1 MIQRLFLL
9 GCLAL
14 SIHAS
19 AQPFYE
25 RNPAEL
31 TFSPERLNRVDSFLQ
46 TWVDE
51 EKIPY
56 AVSMVVHRGKT
67 VHHQA
72 YGWNDLNRQEPL
84 TTDAIF
90 RIASQTKL
98 ATSVAVMML
107 YEQGKFLLEDPI
119 ERYLPA
125 FANPQVLEHYDSA
138 TLEYETRP
146 ASRSVAIRDLLSHT
160 AGIPY
165 EHPLGQ
171 RPEFDIPFLAS
182 MDSVVLADAI
192 DQLAA
197 RPLIHDPGAEF
208 TYGPNTDILGRL
220 VEVVSGLT
228 LAEFFQ
234 QRIFAPLGMQD
245 TYFYL
250 PSEKADRLVTLFSKG
265 TPEASLEVNTD
276 DTYQNFARDGAKTY
290 YLGGAGLVS
299 TAADYAKLCQLI
311 LNGGVYQGTRLLN
324 PLTVQHM
331 IRNQIED
338 LEVWDR
344 RDKFGYGLMIF
355 TPNSR
360 YGDLAPVGSVNW
372 GGAYCSEY
380 TIDFENDLV
389 LQVYTNMRPFAHYG
403 ELVRTYRVLVYQALL
418 PGGQN

>member
-1 MIQRLFLL
+1 MIHRLFLL
-9 GCLAL
+9 VCLGL
-14 SIHAS
+14 SIHAT
-19 AQPFYE
+19 AQPFFE
-25 RNPAEL
+25 RSSAEL
-31 TFSPERLNRVDSFLQ
+31 AFSPEQLTRVDSFLQ

-51 EKIPY
+51 GKIPY

-72 YGWNDLNRQEPL
+72 YGWNDADRQKPL

-107 YEQGKFLLEDPI
+107 YEQGKFLLEDPVS
-119 ERYLPA
+119 RYLPA
-125 FANPQVLEHYDSA
+125 FADLTVLASYDTA

-146 ASRSVAIRDLLSHT
+146 ASRPMAIRDLLTHT

-165 EHPLGQ
+165 EHPLGK

-182 MDSVVLADAI
+182 TDNIVLKDAI

-197 RPLIHDPGAEF
+197 RPLIHDPGAQF

-234 QRIFAPLGMQD
+234 QRIFTPLGMND

-250 PSEKADRLVTLFSKG
+250 PPDKTDRLVTLFSKA

-276 DTYQNFARDGAKTY
+276 DTYQNFARSGAQTY

-299 TAADYAKLCQLI
+299 TAADYAKLCQII
-311 LNGGVYQGTRLLN
+311 LHGGAYQGVRLLN
-324 PLTVQHM
+324 PLTVQLM

-344 RDKFGYGLMIF
+344 RDKFGYGLMVM

-360 YGDLAPVGSVNW
+360 YGDLAPVGSVTW

-389 LQVYTNMRPFAHYG
+389 LQVYTNVRPFAHYS

-418 PGGQN
+418 PDDRE

>member
-1 MIQRLFLL
+1 MTHRFFLL
-9 GCLAL
+9 GCLIL
-14 SIHAS
+14 SINAS
-19 AQPFYE
+19 AQPFFE
-25 RNPAEL
+25 RSPAEL
-31 TFSPERLNRVDSFLQ
+31 AFSPEHLSRVDSFLQ

-51 EKIPY
+51 GKIPY
-56 AVSMVVHRGKT
+56 AVSMVVHRGQT

-72 YGWNDLNRQEPL
+72 YGWNDAAQQQPL

-119 ERYLPA
+119 AQYLPA
-125 FANPQVLEHYDSA
+125 FADLPVLESYDSA

-146 ASRSVAIRDLLSHT
+146 ASRPIAIRDLLTHT

-165 EHPLGQ
+165 GHPLGE

-182 MDSVVLADAI
+182 TDNILLKDAI
-192 DQLAA
+192 DQLAT

-234 QRIFAPLGMQD
+234 QRIFTPLGMKD

-250 PSEKADRLVTLFSKG
+250 PPEKTDRLVTLFSKE

-276 DTYQNFARDGAKTY
+276 DTYQNFARSGAQTY

-299 TAADYAKLCQLI
+299 TAADYAKLCQII
-311 LNGGVYQGTRLLN
+311 LNGGVYQGVRLLN
-324 PLTVQHM
+324 PLTVQLM

-344 RDKFGYGLMIF
+344 RDKFGYGLMVF

-360 YGDLAPVGSVNW
+360 YGDLVPVGSVTW

-389 LQVYTNMRPFAHYG
+389 LQVYTNVRPFAHYG
-403 ELVRTYRVLVYQALL
+403 EFVRTYRVLVYQALL
-418 PGGQN
+418 PDDRE